1 MLAFAAGAD
10 FLRAALAEF
19 VDDYVPYTPG
29 LGFAELFVRGEWGWQ
44 GPLLLSRVARRRP
57 ETVRILERD
66 VFYPIAPGEVTAH
79 MAPWDERRDGPAWE
93 RIRRRSVAV
102 HFWNQLSRDRPLACG
117 SLLWRLLDENCVVCE
132 PLPCVESG

>member
-29 LGFAELFVRGEWGWQ
+29 LGFADLFVRGEWGWQ

-66 VFYPIAPGEVTAH
+66 VFYPIAPGEIVAH
-79 MAPWDERRDGPAWE
+79 GAVGRAPRRPGVE

-132 PLPCVESG
+132 PLPCEEPG